1 MSDVGRQIT
10 VAMIT
15 RNEERAVAK
24 VISDIRAA
32 VPDAEIVVVDSSSD
46 RTAQIAESLGA
57 RVILQ
62 LPPRGYGPAMD
73 TALRSSERE
82 VIVTLDCD
90 DTYPVNFIEPMAR
103 MIIEDGYDL
112 VDGSRL
118 AEKPE
123 AMPWINYL
131 ANWFFALI
139 ASAVFFR
146 RVRDLHSGMRA
157 YRKGSIENLHYDAQ
171 GAALPVELLLRS
183 IRGGYKVKEI
193 SIPYRERIG
202 QSTMRPFS
210 SAWWTMRRILISRFA

>member
-1 MSDVGRQIT
+1 MSDVSRQIT

-24 VISDIRAA
+24 VISDIREA

-46 RTAQIAESLGA
+46 STAQIAESLGA

-73 TALRSSERE
+73 KALRSGKRE
-82 VIVTLDCD
+82 VVVTLDCD
-90 DTYPVNFIEPMAR
+90 DTYPVDFIEPMAR
-103 MIIEDGYDL
+103 MIIEEGYDL

-118 AEKPE
+118 VDKPD

-131 ANWFFALI
+131 ANWFFALL
-139 ASAVFFR
+139 ASAVFFH

-157 YRKGSIENLHYDAQ
+157 YRRSLIENLHYDMN
-171 GAALPVELLLRS
+171 GAALPVELLLLP
-183 IRGGYKVKEI
+183 IRHGYKVKVI
-193 SIPYRERIG
+193 DIPYKERIG
-202 QSTMRPFS
+202 QSTMRPLE
-210 SAWWTMRRILISRFA
+210 SAWWTMRRIFLSRFA